1 MSVKYQRDI
10 QYLTSVL
17 TMLKNPEN
25 NGTEEIYL
33 VTPPQV
39 YSWIAFAFLYWSNYT
54 CLEWHINLFCQIGAW
69 EQNTNYTATISS
81 VKASDSYAMH
91 RLRYHTMDYKMISM
105 LSGQGTNAQF
115 SSDKCTGARAGDDTI
130 TNKVWR
136 AFVYHGDI
144 VNNQSWR
151 KLR

>member
-39 YSWIAFAFLYWSNYT
+39 
-54 CLEWHINLFCQIGAW
+54 
-69 EQNTNYTATISS
+69 
-81 VKASDSYAMH
+81 
-91 RLRYHTMDYKMISM
+91 
-105 LSGQGTNAQF
+105 
-115 SSDKCTGARAGDDTI
+115 
-130 TNKVWR
+130 
-136 AFVYHGDI
+136 
-144 VNNQSWR
+144 
-151 KLR
+151 